1 MDHTVT
7 GISKSAEMLQFITDS
22 PTVAGTVAQARD
34 ALEGGCRWVQ
44 VRMKNATDSEVLE
57 AATEI
62 KNMAAAYGAKVII
75 DDRVHLVAP
84 SGADGVHLGKDDMAL
99 DTARQLLPPGTIIGT
114 TINRFEDISERRLQ
128 GADYYGA
135 GPFRFTTTKQRLAP
149 VLGTEGY
156 RQLIRSLRE
165 AGITRPVVAIGG
177 ITQADVPALLDTGID
192 GIAVSGAISR
202 TDNPI
207 EATRLFLALLSPTA
221 QP

>member
-1 MDHTVT
+1 MVSPA
-7 GISKSAEMLQFITDS
+7 GFSSNSCFFFQFRLCAARNCFIPSFAWLQIIVRFRLIANCGSASSVIF
-22 PTVAGTVAQARD
+22 VALTF
-34 ALEGGCRWVQ
+34 
-44 VRMKNATDSEVLE
+44 KNF
-57 AATEI
+57 
-62 KNMAAAYGAKVII
+62 N
-75 DDRVHLVAP
+75 
-84 SGADGVHLGKDDMAL
+84 LGKDDMAP
-99 DTARQLLPPGTIIGT
+99 DTARQLLPPGTIIGA